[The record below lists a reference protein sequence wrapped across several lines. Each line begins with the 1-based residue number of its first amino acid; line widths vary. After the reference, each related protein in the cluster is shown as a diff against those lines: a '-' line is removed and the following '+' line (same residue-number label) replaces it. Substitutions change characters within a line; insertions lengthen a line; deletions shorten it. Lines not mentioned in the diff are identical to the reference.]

1 MLTQNLEQSHT
12 NRRIGFGWTG
22 NMADALRIL
31 LVGCSDTQPAR
42 SGERVLTL
50 APVHLKSST
59 SRLKFRNKGKVKLM
73 QEVIL
78 HIGAPKTGSTSI
90 QRALKNLNNEKT
102 RLATCQ
108 SHEYND
114 VINTLFISQPARR
127 LGLLYSK
134 LGDAELNAIKKKYT
148 EALRRDLQDDNYD
161 RLIISAEDIYSMQW
175 HDKKKLLDFIRTE
188 NLRIKVI
195 GYVRDPASWVASIIQ
210 AVMKNGMYLNQDNL
224 SASLK
229 LTEIFSA
236 PLGTL
241 LDELGEGNCSIYA
254 FEQAIARDG
263 SVVAHFAKELGIEL
277 TEPPRLNESLSA
289 FQFALVLKLNE
300 APLKINGDLDRT
312 YLRDLIVEKII
323 GFDAPDFNFEKLDLA
338 WFLQFFPEDL
348 QKECDWLSATFGI
361 DYSAPIKTEM
371 RELADYA
378 NSTLAGSNGALA
390 TFFSQLGSEYDAS
403 ISIPDNFVEA
413 YFHLALQKERQLL
426 EFDATRYLDLNPD
439 VKATGANPYQH
450 YLTHGLKERRRTQ

>member
-1 MLTQNLEQSHT
+1 
-12 NRRIGFGWTG
+12 
-22 NMADALRIL
+22 
-31 LVGCSDTQPAR
+31 
-42 SGERVLTL
+42 
-50 APVHLKSST
+50 
-59 SRLKFRNKGKVKLM
+59 M

-90 QRALKNLNNEKT
+90 QRALQNLNNKKT

-108 SHEYND
+108 SDAHND
-114 VINTLFISQPARR
+114 VVKTLFISQPAGRI
-127 LGLLYSK
+127 GLLYSK
-134 LGDAELNAIKKKYT
+134 LGDAELNAIKKKYS
-148 EALRRDLQDDNYD
+148 EALRSDLRDDNYD
-161 RLIISAEDIYSMQW
+161 RLIISAEEIYSMQR
-175 HDKKKLLDFIRTE
+175 HDKKKLLDFIRVE
-188 NLRIKVI
+188 DLRIKVI
-195 GYVRDPASWVASIIQ
+195 GYVRDPAIWVASQIQ
-210 AVMKNGMYLNQDNL
+210 EVMKNGMYLNQDNL

-229 LTEIFSA
+229 LNEIFSA
-236 PLGTL
+236 HLGAL
-241 LDELGEGNCSIYA
+241 LDELGGSNCSIYA

-289 FQFALVLKLNE
+289 FQFSLVLKLNE
-300 APLKINGDLDRT
+300 APLKVNGNLDRT

-323 GFDAPDFNFEKLDLA
+323 GFDAPALNFEKLDLA
-338 WFLQFFPEDL
+338 WFSQFLPEDL
-348 QKECDWLSATFGI
+348 QRECDWLSDTFGI
-361 DYSAPIKTEM
+361 DYSAPIKTGM

-378 NSTLAGSNGALA
+378 NSTLAGSNDALT

-439 VKATGANPYQH
+439 VKAAGADPYQH
-450 YLTHGLKERRRTQ
+450 YLTHGLRERRRTQ